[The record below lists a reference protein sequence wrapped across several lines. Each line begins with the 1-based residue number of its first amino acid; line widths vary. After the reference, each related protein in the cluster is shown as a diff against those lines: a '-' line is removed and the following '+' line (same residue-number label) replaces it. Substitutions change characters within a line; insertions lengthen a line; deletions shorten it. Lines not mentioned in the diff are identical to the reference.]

1 MKRSNS
7 ACLAVSLLV
16 GLFVFTGCGDDAATE
31 TPAGDTTSQADGT
44 ALELTEEEKAEIA
57 IQFAELSEED
67 RALATK
73 QGICPVGG
81 GPLGKMGVPPK
92 VMVPTA
98 DGEVLVFICC
108 EGCRESLLADPET
121 YLAKLPK

>member
-1 MKRSNS
+1 MKRQNL
-7 ACLAVSLLV
+7 ACLLSILII
-16 GLFVFTGCGDDAATE
+16 GLFAFAGCEDSTTD
-31 TPAGDTTSQADGT
+31 TPAEESTSQAEG
-44 ALELTEEEKAEIA
+44 AVLELTEEEKAEIA

-73 QGICPVGG
+73 QVICPVGG

-98 DGEVLVFICC
+98 DGEVPVFICC
-108 EGCRESLLADPET
+108 EGCRQALLDAPET
-121 YLAKLPK
+121 YMAKLPK